1 MIPPTASFFHQIAI
15 RSALIEGQTLGTAF
29 VSGLPRTF
37 CPRQTPRLALTI
49 GMSSLQVFFEG
60 NVQGVGFRWSVKH
73 IARGF
78 DVVGWVRNL
87 TDGRVEMQASG
98 EDSEVRAFIEA
109 IGKSELRAHIRKQSE
124 AVLPE
129 PPKARG
135 FEIRHD

>member
-1 MIPPTASFFHQIAI
+1 MT
-15 RSALIEGQTLGTAF
+15 
-29 VSGLPRTF
+29 
-37 CPRQTPRLALTI
+37 
-49 GMSSLQVFFEG
+49 SLQVFFEG

-78 DVVGWVRNL
+78 DVVGWIRNL
-87 TDGRVEMQASG
+87 ADGRVEMQASG

-129 PPKARG
+129 PPKAQG
-135 FEIRHD
+135 FEIRHV